1 MEQNLTGVLEN
12 YRGRKIGK
20 WIKAS
25 LLLTMKDKYPKV
37 KYIRTFNSE
46 SNAPMRAINNKLGYK
61 KHSELIRYQISLET
75 IEKFLNE
82 ENTHL
87 QTTEVHV

>member
-1 MEQNLTGVLEN
+1 
-12 YRGRKIGK
+12 
-20 WIKAS
+20 
-25 LLLTMKDKYPKV
+25 MKDKYPKV